1 MTELLRKAFDEARKL
16 PDREQDAIASRML
29 VEIESERH
37 WDRAFARSGDLLS
50 RLADEALEE
59 HKAGLTQALDPDQI

>member
-1 MTELLRKAFDEARKL
+1 MTELLRKAFDEANKL
-16 PDREQDAIASRML
+16 PEREQDAIASRML

-37 WDRAFARSGDLLS
+37 WDKAFASSGDLLS

-59 HKAGLTQALDPDQI
+59 HKLRVRQAPGP